1 MGRSRFKFYESHFP
15 YFITCSLLE
24 GIPLFSDPQ
33 IARIILDSL
42 VFIQENKEVKL
53 YGYVL
58 MENHMHMII
67 ESENNSEV
75 LKSFKTYTAKMT
87 LESLK
92 ERNRLLYLKK
102 LKFHKRVHKQ
112 QSTYQV
118 WQEGG
123 HPKQLDSIEK
133 MSSCLEYIHNNP
145 VKTGYIDD
153 ITHWRYSSARNYQG
167 ISGLIPIT
175 IFKR

>member
-1 MGRSRFKFYESHFP
+1 MGRSRFKFYESHYP

-33 IARIILDSL
+33 ITRIILDSL
-42 VFIQENKEVKL
+42 EFLQDYRKVKL

-75 LKSFKTYTAKMT
+75 LKNFKSFTAKKI
-87 LESLK
+87 LESLE
-92 ERNRLLYLKK
+92 ERNRLHDLKK
-102 LKFHKRVHKQ
+102 LKFHKRAHKH
-112 QSTYQV
+112 QSNYQV

-123 HPKQLDSIEK
+123 HPKQLDDREK
-133 MSSCLEYIHNNP
+133 MRSCLEYIHNNP
-145 VKTGYIDD
+145 VKAGYIDD
-153 ITHWRYSSARNYQG
+153 TTHWRYSSARNYHG
-167 ISGLIPIT
+167 TSGLIPIT
-175 IFKR
+175 IFQG